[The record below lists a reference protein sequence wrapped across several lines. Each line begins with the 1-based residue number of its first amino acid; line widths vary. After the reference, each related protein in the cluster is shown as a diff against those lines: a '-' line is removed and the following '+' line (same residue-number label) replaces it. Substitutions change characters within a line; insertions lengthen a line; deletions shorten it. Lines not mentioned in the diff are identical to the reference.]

1 MTGEDISRFYAVTP
15 IWLWPVLWLRL
26 RWLGAY
32 MARRQAEGRGGLARI
47 FTDGRGGISVQWIV
61 HEEKLS
67 HNGCSSGTSFDSSD
81 RWQLADLDGRARG
94 FEAACG
100 WILRRDV
107 TRGDVCPALANAP
120 LEPG

>member
-1 MTGEDISRFYAVTP
+1 MTREDISRFYAVTP

-32 MARRQAEGRGGLARI
+32 MARRRAAGTGGLARV
-47 FTDGRGGISVQWIV
+47 FTDGRGGLRIEWIV

-67 HNGCSSGTSFDSSD
+67 HNGRSFERSSAREF
-81 RWQLADLDGRARG
+81 ADLDDRSRD
-94 FEAACG
+94 FEVACG

-107 TRGDVCPALANAP
+107 TRGDVCPALANAL